1 MKRGRRERREKGGG
15 GSYSFVLDFVEV
27 RCMAWAIAKINDR
40 NGKYK

>member
-15 GSYSFVLDFVEV
+15 GSYSFVLDFVEF
-27 RCMAWAIAKINDR
+27 RCMAKINDR